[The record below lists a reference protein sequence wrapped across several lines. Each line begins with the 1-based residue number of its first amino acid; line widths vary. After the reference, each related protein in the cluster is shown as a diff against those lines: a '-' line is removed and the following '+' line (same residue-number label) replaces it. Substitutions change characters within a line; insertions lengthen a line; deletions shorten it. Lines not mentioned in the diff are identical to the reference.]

1 MVEIHT
7 NRSIDIS
14 NTVNTA
20 ITNWS
25 PDGKNQFNQLYKQL
39 LDEDKDKFEA
49 ELAMKQLLLSL
60 CKSCLQGSQSIETV
74 IRIFGELQEIA
85 MVPSIIGDLLADIL
99 ATLDVELFPSDDVIT
114 KDTYKQKFF
123 QLINNSEHIV
133 STSLLMERLE
143 IETLEYLDLIVSRE
157 QFSQKYVRIKTRLYY
172 KQQKFNLL
180 REESEG
186 FAKTLT
192 ELNQNFSIT
201 KLTSEQLYDR
211 LMALIGYFDLD
222 PNRMLDLVIE
232 SFEYHLEYSKIYVD
246 LLNLLH
252 FDKVTL
258 CQLIGFKFQQYQLQ
272 DETADS
278 LYLLAAQL
286 ISNNLMELEDL
297 LPHLYP
303 LIADFGENYTKEV
316 ENART
321 SKKSLTTSTDSSAKS
336 KDSNIIK
343 TNNQLLRFI
352 QALLHIGDLEH
363 TLSLFNNLPR
373 WSCTSY
379 REINTLLTKIIGYMV
394 DPLYKNH
401 SDLHTSFLQYELN
414 NPLNSNV
421 CPRELK
427 LIKTWNE
434 FRENILPLLLN
445 LGAYCQDRLLFMQL
459 TRLCTNL
466 IKKSIVKDEQQEDI
480 LLLID
485 EVLLPSLS
493 LLDVNSCLAI
503 ELWSLMKLFPFD
515 VRYGLYG
522 QWQEDTYRKTPQL
535 LFIKQ
540 DVADKSRAILRRIT
554 KDNVKTYSRQ
564 IAKITH
570 NNPLVI
576 LSVIIDQIQRFD
588 NFISVINDALKYL
601 SPLAYD
607 IVCYTILHALTAPV
621 SSTSSPLYIDGKMS
635 RENATPAQW
644 FQNLCVLSANI
655 FKKYP
660 IDFTSVLYYIYDQL
674 RVEKTCDLYLLREI
688 ITKMSG
694 VEVTSTVTREQLEAA
709 SGGEL
714 LRSEAAQFTA
724 ARNVKKPSIR
734 LKEALLDNHIYLPLS
749 IIIAQQRSCII
760 FKFGAQRIEHLKLI
774 GSFYDQCQDT
784 MVQFFT
790 FLSNVLTT
798 ENFHHQFPS
807 IDNLVL
813 GFHLQVDAAFQ
824 ISRPLFNLNIQAKF
838 DELRSAAPKTSN
850 KTILIQNY
858 IDAVTNVMS
867 PVLDFV
873 KTLHPQRTW
882 EEMTPQFYLT
892 FWSLSMSDLQ
902 VPEIAY
908 KRRVEEL
915 EVEMAQIDDRKE
927 LTAAKKRKEKEKI
940 HIIID
945 KLREELFKQKEH
957 VERVR
962 ARLDIEREHWFKNR
976 NKTKAETITEFLQL
990 CIFPRCLLS
999 EIDALYCAHF
1009 IRVIHDLVTPN
1020 FSTIICYDR
1029 LFSDISYSLASCSEN
1044 EAIRYG
1050 RFLESLLEIVMS
1062 WHGDKNK
1069 FDKECASHPGFLTVF
1084 RNAGNAASKTT
1095 GTTQTPEQLDY
1106 DNFRHVCH
1114 KWHYKLAKSFIVCLD
1129 SNDYIQI
1136 RNVLQVLTVLLPI
1149 YPKMTT
1155 FYAALERRIKAICVA
1170 EKDRRHDLFALAK
1183 CYSGRLAQKHR
1194 DMIEENQ
1201 FHTVP
1206 ERSTP
1211 SSTSNNNNNNPGT
1224 KTNPLVTPTIG
1235 ETNNVNHH
1243 PILSDSQPSTTRSAQ
1258 KDSANSSTTTRP
1270 TSDKTVIG
1278 STTNN
1283 GSTTATKSVSPAPSS
1298 QTTTA
1303 ATTTSRSATI
1313 NNTERSTSKLKTE
1326 PSISSSNNSS
1336 TTATTTTTTTTIKS
1350 NRTLHGPSLPSST
1363 PSSKPSVTSTTQSKS
1378 ESNEPSTST
1387 GGRTIKLTSTTND
1400 RHESQQATAVS
1411 TTRESPPPSRKEPS
1425 TSIDR
1430 RTTSSTTEQPLP
1442 STKISAPAVSRPPSS
1457 RTFTSSTR
1465 NTTSAAISNDDLV
1478 RKPDPVASNG
1488 MTSSTSSKAL
1498 RTDPPHEHAPA
1509 EKRTRGSSSKA
1520 DRTTASHIEEPRNG
1534 NLRPHR
1540 EHKHESSKR
1549 PRSATPDKRSSN
1561 GSTASG
1567 SSRRLNQTAESLS
1580 TTPVHQDNEHSSGS
1594 GIMDVSPPSSSSK
1607 RIKTSETASNG
1618 RAARKEAREERH
1630 GSSSSSHRVSSSSSR
1645 NERRDKYHSSKETK

>member
-1 MVEIHT
+1 MVEIQT

-14 NTVNTA
+14 NTINTA
-20 ITNWS
+20 IMNWS
-25 PDGKNQFNQLYKQL
+25 PDGKNQFNELYKQL
-39 LDEDKDKFEA
+39 LNDDKDKFEA
-49 ELAMKQLLLSL
+49 ELAIKQLLVSL
-60 CKSCLQGSQSIETV
+60 CKSCLQGSQSVETV
-74 IRIFGELQEIA
+74 IRIFGELQEI
-85 MVPSIIGDLLADIL
+85 VSCSSIIGDLLADIF
-99 ATLDVELFPSDDVIT
+99 ATLDVELFPNDDTIT
-114 KDTYKQKFF
+114 KDTYKQRFF

-133 STSLLMERLE
+133 STTLLMERLE

-211 LMALIGYFDLD
+211 LMALIGYFDID

-232 SFEYHLEYSKIYVD
+232 SFEYHLEYTKIYVN

-252 FDKVTL
+252 FDKITL

-286 ISNNLMELEDL
+286 ISNNIIELEDL

-303 LIADFGENYTKEV
+303 LITDFSDNYIKEIEHV
-316 ENART
+316 RT
-321 SKKSLTTSTDSSAKS
+321 SKKSLTSS
-336 KDSNIIK
+336 KDSNTIK
-343 TNNQLLRFI
+343 TNNQLLHFI
-352 QALLHIGDLEH
+352 QALLYVGDLEH
-363 TLSLFNNLPR
+363 ILILFNNLPR

-379 REINTLLTKIIGYMV
+379 REINILLTKIIAYMI
-394 DPLYKNH
+394 DPFYKSN
-401 SDLHTSFLQYELN
+401 SDLHMCFLQYELN
-414 NPLNSNV
+414 NPLNLNI
-421 CPRELK
+421 CPRNLN
-427 LIKTWNE
+427 LIKNWNE
-434 FRENILPLLLN
+434 FRENIYPLLLH
-445 LGAYCQDRLLFMQL
+445 LGPYCQDRLLYMQL
-459 TRLCTNL
+459 TRLCTNI
-466 IKKSIVKDEQQEDI
+466 IKKPIITDEQQEDI
-480 LLLID
+480 ILLID

-515 VRYGLYG
+515 IRYGLYG
-522 QWQEDTYRKTPQL
+522 QWHEDTYRKTPQL
-535 LFIKQ
+535 MFIKQ
-540 DVADKSRAILRRIT
+540 DVTDKTRAILRRIT

-564 IAKITH
+564 IAKMTH
-570 NNPLVI
+570 NNPIII
-576 LSVIIDQIQRFD
+576 LAVIIDQIQRFD

-607 IVCYTILHALTAPV
+607 IVCYTILHALTSPI
-621 SSTSSPLYIDGKMS
+621 SSTSIPTYIDGKMS

-644 FQNLCVLSANI
+644 FQNLCVLSANV

-660 IDFTSVLYYIYDQL
+660 IDFTSILYYIYDQL
-674 RVEKTCDLYLLREI
+674 RLEKTCDLYLLREI

-714 LRSEAAQFTA
+714 LRSEAGQFTA

-734 LKEALLDNHIYLPLS
+734 LKEALIDNHLYLPLS
-749 IIIAQQRSCII
+749 IIIAQQRSCIV

-774 GSFYDQCQDT
+774 GSLYDQCQDT

-798 ENFHHQFPS
+798 ENFHHKFPS
-807 IDNLVL
+807 IDDLVL

-838 DELRSAAPKTSN
+838 DEFRSTASKSLN
-850 KTILIQNY
+850 KNALIQNY
-858 IDAVTNVMS
+858 IEAVTYVMS

-908 KRRVEEL
+908 KRRIEEL
-915 EVEMAQIDDRKE
+915 ELEMTQIDERKE

-945 KLREELFKQKEH
+945 KLKEELFKQKEH

-1050 RFLESLLEIVMS
+1050 RFLESLLETVMS

-1069 FDKECASHPGFLTVF
+1069 FDKECATHPGFLTVF
-1084 RNAGNAASKTT
+1084 RNAGNAATKTT

-1155 FYAALERRIKAICVA
+1155 FYAALERRIKAICAA

-1183 CYSGRLAQKHR
+1183 CYSGRLAHKHR
-1194 DMIEENQ
+1194 DMIEESQ
-1201 FHTVP
+1201 FHSVP
-1206 ERSTP
+1206 ERQTSSS
-1211 SSTSNNNNNNPGT
+1211 SSTSNQNNNNNNQNNNNNNNAGT
-1224 KTNPLVTPTIG
+1224 KMNPIVTPTIIG
-1235 ETNNVNHH
+1235 DTNNVNHH
-1243 PILSDSQPSTTRSAQ
+1243 PILSDIQSTSSPTTRSIQ
-1258 KDSANSSTTTRP
+1258 KDSLTSNTTARP
-1270 TSDKTVIG
+1270 TSEKSMNV
-1278 STTNN
+1278 STTSN
-1283 GSTTATKSVSPAPSS
+1283 GSTTATKSSSPAPSS
-1298 QTTTA
+1298 QPTA
-1303 ATTTSRSATI
+1303 PTSRSATI
-1313 NNTERSTSKLKTE
+1313 TNITERSTSKTKTE
-1326 PSISSSNNSS
+1326 PVIINSSSNSSS
-1336 TTATTTTTTTTIKS
+1336 TTATISSTKS
-1350 NRTLHGPSLPSST
+1350 NRIPHGPSLPSSKT
-1363 PSSKPSVTSTTQSKS
+1363 TVTSTTQNKI
-1378 ESNEPSTST
+1378 ESNETSTSMT
-1387 GGRTIKLTSTTND
+1387 GRTIKLSNNPTD
-1400 RHESQQATAVS
+1400 RHESPQAS
-1411 TTRESPPPSRKEPS
+1411 TISTLRESPPTNKKDTS
-1425 TSIDR
+1425 TTIDR
-1430 RTTSSTTEQPLP
+1430 RPTSSTTEQQI
-1442 STKISAPAVSRPPSS
+1442 SSSKTSSAPVSRPTSS
-1457 RTFTSSTR
+1457 RTVTSTTRSSTSSVA
-1465 NTTSAAISNDDLV
+1465 TTNDDSI
-1478 RKPDPVASNG
+1478 RRSDQTATNG
-1488 MTSSTSSKAL
+1488 INSSTSSKTL
-1498 RTDPPHEHAPA
+1498 RTESPHEHVPV
-1509 EKRTRGSSSKA
+1509 EKKSRSGSSKG
-1520 DRTTASHIEEPRNG
+1520 DRITTSHVDESRNSSS
-1534 NLRPHR
+1534 RSTHR
-1540 EHKHESSKR
+1540 EHKHESNKR
-1549 PRSATPDKRSSN
+1549 ARSSTPEKRSAN
-1561 GSTASG
+1561 GGNSG
-1567 SSRRLNQTAESLS
+1567 SSSRRLNQTAESTLS

-1594 GIMDVSPPSSSSK
+1594 GIMDVSPSSLSSK
-1607 RIKTSETASNG
+1607 RIKTSDTISNG
-1618 RAARKEAREERH
+1618 RSTRKEAREERH
-1630 GSSSSSHRVSSSSSR
+1630 TSSSSSHRVSSSSRSD
-1645 NERRDKYHSSKETK
+1645 RRDK